1 MRSTMPRA
9 MASAAVALSAVFLLG
24 ACSSTGAGSGAG
36 SVHASGSAAAAPG
49 GAQPTATAAAGDGQT
64 VTAASAKNTGCRN
77 LVATATVK
85 TAVTRAYTSHNSLF
99 HHIKPRPGQFLYGQ
113 CGDTRYAATAFELTP
128 GATHQEQIGI
138 QDDGSARK
146 YFILRDGRPWAY
158 SHSAAPF
165 SGGCVGIPKEL
176 SQRWDN
182 CPSE

>member
-1 MRSTMPRA
+1 M
-9 MASAAVALSAVFLLG
+9 
-24 ACSSTGAGSGAG
+24 
-36 SVHASGSAAAAPG
+36 
-49 GAQPTATAAAGDGQT
+49 
-64 VTAASAKNTGCRN
+64 TAASAKNTGCRN

>member
-1 MRSTMPRA
+1 MRSTMPGA

-24 ACSSTGAGSGAG
+24 ACSSTGTGAG
-36 SVHASGSAAAAPG
+36 SVHAGGSAAAPG
-49 GAQPTATAAAGDGQT
+49 GAQPAATAAAGHGQT
-64 VTAASAKNTGCRN
+64 VTAASAKITGCRN
-77 LVATATVK
+77 LVATAAVK
-85 TAVTRAYTSHNSLF
+85 TAVTRAYTSHTTLF

-128 GATHQEQIGI
+128 GATYQEKVHI

-146 YFILRDGRPWAY
+146 YFILRSNQPWGY

-165 SGGCVGIPKEL
+165 SGGCVGIPRQL
-176 SQRWDN
+176 SQLWDN